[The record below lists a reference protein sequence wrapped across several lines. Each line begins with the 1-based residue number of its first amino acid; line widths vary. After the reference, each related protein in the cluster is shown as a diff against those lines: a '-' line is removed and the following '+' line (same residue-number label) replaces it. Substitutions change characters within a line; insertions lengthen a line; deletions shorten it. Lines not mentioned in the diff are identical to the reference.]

1 MIRSAL
7 VCTMCLLPLL
17 PFHASARQTGPEV
30 VQHATPVRD
39 LAAIRSSKVL
49 RVLVNQS
56 RNSSGDVKGEEVG
69 IEYHRLQAFERYL
82 NSHSRYGQKVTF
94 KIIPKAKNQ
103 LLSALQRGEG
113 DLIAPGELLDASTA
127 KGVRAS
133 EPIIHDVPLVLVGV
147 RGQRSLKRVDQL
159 SGRTLSLASG
169 SAVDDAVHQVNRQLE
184 LRKLPLVK
192 IEWVD
197 PSLAVEDV
205 LEMVQAG
212 IYPMT
217 LVEQPIAERW
227 AKVMPKLRIDRGL
240 TLRTQGDINWFVRDN
255 ATLLRASIDDFL
267 HGYKPSPNQD
277 LAFEKAY
284 KNTYR
289 VNNPLVRTNV
299 QRLEQLRPMLQRHA
313 DAQGMDWLD
322 LAALAF
328 KESKLD
334 PSAKGSG
341 GATGL
346 LQITPSA
353 AKSVGVPNIQS
364 TEDNVRAGSRYMA
377 QIQRK
382 YFSSPKVNERE
393 RMAFVMAAYNMGPE
407 RVQGMREEARRRGL
421 NPNQWFFQTER
432 VAMEQG
438 GANVVTFVNSVN
450 KYYLAFDRERDAL
463 EKDGAGK
470 TPTNRIIR

>member
-7 VCTMCLLPLL
+7 VSFLCLLPLL
-17 PFHASARQTGPEV
+17 PLHASARQTGPEA
-30 VQHATPVRD
+30 VQHTTQARD

-56 RNSSGDVKGEEVG
+56 RNSSGDVKGQEIGV
-69 IEYHRLQAFERYL
+69 EYHRLQAFEQYL
-82 NSHSRYGQKVTF
+82 NSHARDGQKITF

-103 LLSALQRGEG
+103 LLTALQRGEG
-113 DLIAPGELLDASTA
+113 DLIAPGELLDVSTA
-127 KGVRAS
+127 KGIQATA
-133 EPIIHDVPLVLVGV
+133 PIIQDVPLVLVGV
-147 RGQRSLKRVDQL
+147 RGQRSLRRVDQL
-159 SGRTLSLASG
+159 SGRTLSLPTG
-169 SAVDDAVHQVNRQLE
+169 SAADEALHQVNRQLE

-192 IEWVD
+192 IDWVD

-227 AKVMPKLRIDRGL
+227 AKVMPRLRIDRGL
-240 TLRTQGDINWFVRDN
+240 TLQSQGDVSWFVSDK
-255 ATLLRASIDDFL
+255 APLLRASADDFL
-267 HGYKPSPNQD
+267 KSYKPSVQQD
-277 LAFEKAY
+277 LAFQKAY
-284 KNTYR
+284 KGTYR
-289 VNNPLVRTNV
+289 VNNPLVRTNL

-353 AKSVGVPNIQS
+353 AKSVGVPSIQS
-364 TEDNVRAGSRYMA
+364 ADDNVRAGSRYMA
-377 QIQRK
+377 LIQRK
-382 YFSSPKVNERE
+382 YFASNKVNERE
-393 RMAFVMAAYNMGPE
+393 RMAFVMAAYNLGPE

-438 GANVVTFVNSVN
+438 GANVVAFVNSVN
-450 KYYLAFDRERDAL
+450 KYYLAFDRERDSL
-463 EKDGAGK
+463 EKQAPK
-470 TPTNRIIR
+470 KR

>member
-1 MIRSAL
+1 MIRSTL
-7 VCTMCLLPLL
+7 VSFICLLLLSPL
-17 PFHASARQTGPEV
+17 HAAVRQAGPEA
-30 VQHATPVRD
+30 VQHTTQARD

-56 RNSSGDVKGEEVG
+56 RNSSGDVKGQEIGV
-69 IEYHRLQAFERYL
+69 EYHRLQAFEQYL
-82 NSHSRYGQKVTF
+82 NSHARDGQKVTF

-103 LLSALQRGEG
+103 LLTALQRGEG
-113 DLIAPGELLDASTA
+113 DLIAPGELLDASAA
-127 KGVRAS
+127 KGIQATA
-133 EPIIHDVPLVLVGV
+133 PIIHDVPLVLVGV
-147 RGQRSLKRVDQL
+147 RGQRSLRRVDQL
-159 SGRTLSLASG
+159 SGRTLSLPTG
-169 SAVDDAVHQVNRQLE
+169 SAADEALHQVNRQLE
-184 LRKLPLVK
+184 LRKLAPVK
-192 IEWVD
+192 IDWVD

-227 AKVMPKLRIDRGL
+227 AKVMPRLRIDRGL
-240 TLRTQGDINWFVRDN
+240 TLQTQGDISWFVSDK
-255 ATLLRASIDDFL
+255 APVLRASADDFL
-267 HGYKPSPNQD
+267 KGYKPSAQQD

-284 KNTYR
+284 KNTYQ
-289 VNNPLVRTNV
+289 VNNPLVRNNL

-353 AKSVGVPNIQS
+353 AKRVGVASIQS
-364 TEDNVRAGSRYMA
+364 ADDNVRAGSRYMA
-377 QIQRK
+377 LIQRK
-382 YFSSPKVNERE
+382 YFASNKVNERE
-393 RMAFVMAAYNMGPE
+393 RMAFVMAAYNLGPE

-438 GANVVTFVNSVN
+438 GANVVAFVNSVN

-463 EKDGAGK
+463 EKQGPK
-470 TPTNRIIR
+470 KPLMR

>member
-1 MIRSAL
+1 MTRSAL
-7 VCTMCLLPLL
+7 VPFICLVACLPLQV
-17 PFHASARQTGPEV
+17 SARQSGPDA
-30 VQHATPVRD
+30 VQHSTQVRD
-39 LAAIRSSKVL
+39 LPTIRSSKVL
-49 RVLVNQS
+49 KVLVNQS
-56 RNSSGDVKGEEVG
+56 RNSSGDVKGQEIGV
-69 IEYHRLQAFERYL
+69 EYHRLQAFEQYL
-82 NSHSRYGQKVTF
+82 NSHARDGQKVTF

-103 LLSALQRGEG
+103 LLTALQRGEG
-113 DLIAPGELLDASTA
+113 DMIAPGELLDVSEA
-127 KGVRAS
+127 KGIKAS
-133 EPIIHDVPLVLVGV
+133 APIVHDVPLVLVGV
-147 RGQRSLKRVDQL
+147 RGQRSLRRVDQL
-159 SGRTLSLASG
+159 SGRTLSLPNG
-169 SAVDDAVHQVNRQLE
+169 SAADEALHQVNRQLE
-184 LRKLPLVK
+184 LRKLPLAK

-227 AKVMPKLRIDRGL
+227 AKIMPELRIDRGL
-240 TLRTQGDINWFVRDN
+240 TLPTHGDISWFVRDN
-255 ATLLRASIDDFL
+255 ATLLRASVDDFL
-267 HGYKPSPNQD
+267 KGYKPSAQQD
-277 LAFEKAY
+277 VVFAKAY
-284 KNTYR
+284 KNTYK
-289 VNNPLVRTNV
+289 VNNPLVSNNR

-328 KESKLD
+328 KESRLD
-334 PSAKGSG
+334 PAAKGSG

-353 AKSVGVPNIQS
+353 AKSVGVSSIQS
-364 TEDNVRAGSRYMA
+364 ADDNVRAGSRYMA

-382 YFSSPKVNERE
+382 YFSSSRVNERE
-393 RMAFVMAAYNMGPE
+393 RMAFVMAAYNLGPE

-438 GANVVTFVNSVN
+438 GANVVAFVNSVN
-450 KYYLAFDRERDAL
+450 KYYLAFDRERDSL
-463 EKDGAGK
+463 EKSGNK
-470 TPTNRIIR
+470 TVVKR

>member
-7 VCTMCLLPLL
+7 LSLMCLLPLL
-17 PFHASARQTGPEV
+17 PLQASARQTGPEV
-30 VQHATPVRD
+30 VQHTVQVRD
-39 LAAIRSSKVL
+39 LPAIRSSKVL

-56 RNSSGDVKGEEVG
+56 RNSSGDVKGQEIGV
-69 IEYHRLQAFERYL
+69 EYHRLQAFEQYL
-82 NSHSRYGQKVTF
+82 NSHSRAGQKITIKV
-94 KIIPKAKNQ
+94 IPKAKNQ
-103 LLSALQRGEG
+103 LPTALQRGEG
-113 DLIAPGELLDASTA
+113 DMIAPGELLDVSDA
-127 KGVRAS
+127 KGIQAS
-133 EPIIHDVPLVLVGV
+133 APIVHDVPLVLVGV
-147 RGQRSLKRVDQL
+147 RGQRSVRRVDQL
-159 SGRTLSLASG
+159 SGKTLSLPTG
-169 SAVDDAVHQVNRQLE
+169 SAADEALHQVNRQLE
-184 LRKLPLVK
+184 LRKLPLAK

-227 AKVMPKLRIDRGL
+227 ARIMPKLRIERGL
-240 TLRTQGDINWFVRDN
+240 TLQTHGDISWFVRDN
-255 ATLLRASIDDFL
+255 ATQLRASVDDFL
-267 HGYKPSPNQD
+267 KDYKPSAQQD
-277 LAFEKAY
+277 QVFANAY
-284 KNTYR
+284 KNTYK
-289 VNNPLVRTNV
+289 VNNPLVRNNL

-353 AKSVGVPNIQS
+353 AKSVGVPSIQS
-364 TEDNVRAGSRYMA
+364 ADDNIRAGSRYMA
-377 QIQRK
+377 LIQRK
-382 YFSSPKVNERE
+382 YFSSNRVNERE
-393 RMAFVMAAYNMGPE
+393 RMAFVMAAYNLGPE

-438 GANVVTFVNSVN
+438 GANVVAFVNSVN
-450 KYYLAFDRERDAL
+450 KYYLAFDRERDSL
-463 EKDGAGK
+463 EKSGPKSAVK
-470 TPTNRIIR
+470 R